1 MSSNVWWSD
10 VGQGNV
16 CSKSVGGN
24 LILVGKKIFGGYD
37 ENSSANWTV
46 LKFLPW
52 KSLWSWS
59 ISTHP
64 WPVVV
69 KSSTGWG
76 CDPNIEP
83 SLPSIMK
90 VWSRCHR
97 SKSSAYLSKHLYI
110 DQSAQCFCLDF
121 FLHIS
126 SHVVYSAPTSLTPR
140 PPASHP
146 GSPQSLCPTVLD
158 RVRPCRDG
166 LLLCSF
172 LFCRTPLTFLV
183 TGERE
188 EKEEWSRVEEKGWIY
203 WRGARAQVDASP
215 VGIMV
220 DDEASGC
227 QGQLHTGPG
236 PHIHLSRSHFNAW
249 KSTLSW
255 PQNFSSSHKWLK
267 AGIPIQH
274 ELPLGGAKKK
284 KRDVSF
290 KCFLSV
296 IFPDNKAM

>member
-59 ISTHP
+59 IPTHP

-83 SLPSIMK
+83 SLPSVMK

-110 DQSAQCFCLDF
+110 DQSTQCFCLDF

-126 SHVVYSAPTSLTPR
+126 SHVVYSAPTSLTP
-140 PPASHP
+140 PPRLPPRLPSVPVSHSFGQGSTLPWWTVAVFIPLLQDTSHLP
-146 GSPQSLCPTVLD
+146 GHRREGRKRRMKPSRGEGMD
-158 RVRPCRDG
+158 
-166 LLLCSF
+166 LL
-172 LFCRTPLTFLV
+172 TW
-183 TGERE
+183 G
-188 EKEEWSRVEEKGWIY
+188 
-203 WRGARAQVDASP
+203 
-215 VGIMV
+215 
-220 DDEASGC
+220 
-227 QGQLHTGPG
+227 
-236 PHIHLSRSHFNAW
+236 SRSGRCITSRDHGGWWGLWVSGTTSYRPWA
-249 KSTLSW
+249 TH
-255 PQNFSSSHKWLK
+255 SSE
-267 AGIPIQH
+267 Q
-274 ELPLGGAKKK
+274 
-284 KRDVSF
+284 VS
-290 KCFLSV
+290 L
-296 IFPDNKAM
+296 

>member
-1 MSSNVWWSD
+1 MRMWSKHRTIAAIHYE
-10 VGQGNV
+10 
-16 CSKSVGGN
+16 SLESVSQKQIICVSVQTSLYRPIN
-24 LILVGKKIFGGYD
+24 
-37 ENSSANWTV
+37 TV
-46 LKFLPW
+46 FLSWFLP
-52 KSLWSWS
+52 SHLF
-59 ISTHP
+59 
-64 WPVVV
+64 
-69 KSSTGWG
+69 
-76 CDPNIEP
+76 
-83 SLPSIMK
+83 
-90 VWSRCHR
+90 SRCLLR
-97 SKSSAYLSKHLYI
+97 T
-110 DQSAQCFCLDF
+110 
-121 FLHIS
+121 HIP
-126 SHVVYSAPTSLTPR
+126 HPPPHP

-158 RVRPCRDG
+158 RVRPCHDG

-236 PHIHLSRSHFNAW
+236 PHIHPSRSHFNAW

-284 KRDVSF
+284 NVMSV
-290 KCFLSV
+290 LSV
-296 IFPDNKAM
+296 F

>member
-83 SLPSIMK
+83 SLPSVMK

-110 DQSAQCFCLDF
+110 DQSTQCFCLDF

-126 SHVVYSAPTSLTPR
+126 SHVVYSAPTSLTP
-140 PPASHP
+140 PPPLPPTPAP
-146 GSPQSLCPTVLD
+146 LSPCVPQFWTGFDLAVMDCCCVHS
-158 RVRPCRDG
+158 
-166 LLLCSF
+166 SF
-172 LFCRTPLTFLV
+172 A
-183 TGERE
+183 G
-188 EKEEWSRVEEKGWIY
+188 
-203 WRGARAQVDASP
+203 
-215 VGIMV
+215 
-220 DDEASGC
+220 
-227 QGQLHTGPG
+227 
-236 PHIHLSRSHFNAW
+236 HLSP
-249 KSTLSW
+249 SW
-255 PQNFSSSHKWLK
+255 SQER
-267 AGIPIQH
+267 G
-274 ELPLGGAKKK
+274 KKK
-284 KRDVSF
+284 KNEAESRRRDGFIDVGLALRSMHHQSGSWWMMRPLGVRDNF
-290 KCFLSV
+290 IQALGHTFIWAGLTLMHGNLHSHGLRT
-296 IFPDNKAM
+296 FPLPTNDLKLGFPFSMSCH